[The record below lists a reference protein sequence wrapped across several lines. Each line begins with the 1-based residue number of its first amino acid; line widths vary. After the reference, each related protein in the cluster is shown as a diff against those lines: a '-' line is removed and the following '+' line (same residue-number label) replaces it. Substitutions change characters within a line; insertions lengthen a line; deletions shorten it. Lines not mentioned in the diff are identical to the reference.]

1 MRASFLYIVVLLCKI
16 IKFICRFFGFLHRAP
31 SAARSVSVR
40 HPVRLRPPP
49 GQIAFAARS
58 DCVRRPVRLRPPS
71 DQIASAVRLLV
82 LMFYGENTKHL

>member
-16 IKFICRFFGFLHRAP
+16 IKFICRFFRFLHRAP
-31 SAARSVSVR
+31 
-40 HPVRLRPPP
+40 
-49 GQIAFAARS
+49 FAVRS
-58 DCVRRPVRLRPPS
+58 DSVRRPIGFRPQS

>member
-40 HPVRLRPPP
+40 HPVRLRSPP
-49 GQIAFAARS
+49 G
-58 DCVRRPVRLRPPS
+58 
-71 DQIASAVRLLV
+71 QIASAVRLLV